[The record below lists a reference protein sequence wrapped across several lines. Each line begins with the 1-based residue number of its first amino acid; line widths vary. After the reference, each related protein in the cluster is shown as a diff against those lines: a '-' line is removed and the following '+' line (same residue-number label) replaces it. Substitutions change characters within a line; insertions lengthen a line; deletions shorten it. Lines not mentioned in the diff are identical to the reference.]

1 MIWTVI
7 ADNNLILVESN
18 FADGVFKQEHS
29 TLRVTSKANR
39 EILLLVENEV
49 VSAYDPDENKLVY
62 IDLTDFFATKEIGN
76 LGGLIKVATPIGGT
90 TKINYEVKGLRNPQ
104 YMEIPVSL
112 NDVLNDMLS
121 IIPPKKWLEPL
132 FGLND
137 KVELYRKTESL
148 PNATVLQL
156 AYIRTSPY
164 GVTEMPIEYNV
175 VGSYD
180 VPSSILR
187 NDIGLQLL
195 NNGDFVAERI
205 FKRCPLLCKRSYA
218 AVEWQS
224 RSGVIKRHTWEV
236 RNIKDTIYNAVEL
249 QTRFNSYRENKG
261 YEETIV
267 LHLDGLTRYDYWYYS
282 DIITS
287 SDVRVAMNEV
297 DADFGEDTRVQVL
310 TKSAEQPNANRLY
323 ELNIEIKYKRYGRV

>member
-7 ADNNLILVESN
+7 ADTSTLLVESN
-18 FADGVFKQEHS
+18 FADGVFKQEHP
-29 TLRVTSKANR
+29 TLRITSKANR
-39 EILLLVENEV
+39 EILLLVEDEIV
-49 VSAYDPDENKLVY
+49 AGYDPDENKMVY
-62 IDLTDFFATKEIGN
+62 IDLTDFFETKEIGN
-76 LGGLIKVATPIGGT
+76 LGSLIKVATPISSGAS
-90 TKINYEVKGLRNPQ
+90 INYEVKGLRNPQ

-112 NDVLNDMLS
+112 TDVFNDILS
-121 IIPPKKWLEPL
+121 IILPKKWLDPL

-148 PNATVLQL
+148 QNATILQL
-156 AYIRTSPY
+156 AYIKTSPY
-164 GVTEMPIEYNV
+164 GVTETPIEYGV

-180 VPSSILR
+180 IPSDILR
-187 NDIGLQLL
+187 NDIGLQLI
-195 NNGDFVAERI
+195 NDGDLVAERI
-205 FKRCPLLCKRSYA
+205 FKRCSLLCRRNYA

-224 RSGVIKRHTWEV
+224 RSGVTKRHTWEV
-236 RNIKDTIYNAVEL
+236 RNIKDTTYNAVEL
-249 QTRFNSYRENKG
+249 QTRFNGYRENKG
-261 YEETIV
+261 YEEAIV

-287 SDVRVAMNEV
+287 SDVRVAINEV

-310 TKSAEQPNANRLY
+310 TKSAEQPNANGLY